1 MHTLSNREHSG
12 RVVTLLRTNSFVP
25 FYYFYDTVHT
35 FLDGA
40 IRRVV
45 DRADRAAQAGN
56 GLKAQD
62 VDVLKLLF
70 LIRYVDGIA
79 PNLENLSTLMISD
92 IHADKIT
99 IRRALQESLDRLVHE
114 NYASRS
120 GETYMFLT
128 DEEQDVNRE
137 IRNLV
142 VDSNDVVHM
151 IGQAVF
157 ADLYPGRKF
166 RYRNRYDFAF
176 DPMVDSAVVGQP
188 SGDIRLRLITLASG
202 LKEGDS
208 DAQLILQSRA
218 NNEAIVLLGAGR
230 DYYQEFEEVR
240 RIEKYVKQRNISQL
254 PESIRKIIQAKQAEA
269 KEREKSATSLLKDAI
284 VRGQFY
290 IAGERVQIRCA
301 SVRETLDAA
310 LTRLVEDVYG
320 KLGYVD
326 SFVQSDAD
334 IQKILAGTAV
344 QETIPGMAA
353 PNAQALE
360 EIRQYLEIRNRQHI
374 NVTMAEIQKRYQ
386 SAPYGWREIDIAALV
401 AALMRAQKIQLIYG
415 GAALAATDR
424 KTVDCLRK
432 RSETEKTIV
441 RQRISAPDVLVKKAR
456 QLATELFGAMDLCTD
471 EEGFC
476 GQLETLLSDARQ
488 KNGNLLAMYSDAAA
502 YPGKTVVDAGKRALD
517 ETLSRRNDNVAFLE
531 SFVNAEDALLDWS
544 EDVRE
549 VDFFFKNQRKLFD
562 SARKKYD
569 RVKRERHYFE
579 NEAEALDAANAIAAI
594 LSDPKP
600 YRRIVE
606 LPTLAQKID
615 AAYDRI
621 SAARRERVQEILV
634 QARGDIHTLAGD
646 EPGLRDE
653 IRKADEEL
661 ERREQEALS
670 AASPT
675 LLDASITQI
684 LTYKESV
691 CRRLEQKIAIQEHP
705 ELPKLRIK
713 TLRRYDVLPQK
724 RLASADDVN
733 AYVEA
738 LRAKLMESLKDSDAI
753 QMN

>member
-1 MHTLSNREHSG
+1 MHPLSNSEHSG

-142 VDSNDVVHM
+142 LDSNDVVHM

-310 LTRLVEDVYG
+310 
-320 KLGYVD
+320 
-326 SFVQSDAD
+326 
-334 IQKILAGTAV
+334 TA
-344 QETIPGMAA
+344 Q
-353 PNAQALE
+353 
-360 EIRQYLEIRNRQHI
+360 
-374 NVTMAEIQKRYQ
+374 
-386 SAPYGWREIDIAALV
+386 
-401 AALMRAQKIQLIYG
+401 
-415 GAALAATDR
+415 
-424 KTVDCLRK
+424 
-432 RSETEKTIV
+432 
-441 RQRISAPDVLVKKAR
+441 
-456 QLATELFGAMDLCTD
+456 
-471 EEGFC
+471 
-476 GQLETLLSDARQ
+476 
-488 KNGNLLAMYSDAAA
+488 
-502 YPGKTVVDAGKRALD
+502 
-517 ETLSRRNDNVAFLE
+517 
-531 SFVNAEDALLDWS
+531 
-544 EDVRE
+544 
-549 VDFFFKNQRKLFD
+549 
-562 SARKKYD
+562 
-569 RVKRERHYFE
+569 
-579 NEAEALDAANAIAAI
+579 
-594 LSDPKP
+594 
-600 YRRIVE
+600 
-606 LPTLAQKID
+606 
-615 AAYDRI
+615 
-621 SAARRERVQEILV
+621 
-634 QARGDIHTLAGD
+634 
-646 EPGLRDE
+646 
-653 IRKADEEL
+653 
-661 ERREQEALS
+661 
-670 AASPT
+670 
-675 LLDASITQI
+675 
-684 LTYKESV
+684 
-691 CRRLEQKIAIQEHP
+691 
-705 ELPKLRIK
+705 
-713 TLRRYDVLPQK
+713 
-724 RLASADDVN
+724 
-733 AYVEA
+733 
-738 LRAKLMESLKDSDAI
+738 LRAWADAQI
-753 QMN
+753 EAGGWIF